1 VTRSRTGVRERCPSC
16 HSCPKNLEGWIRG
29 LDGSEQPAHSHF
41 LNEKNIFEKNGQV
54 SQEGQGSLRACHP
67 PKKTL
72 FKSDIARARSDKRGK
87 APWALHRKRKMP
99 FDPSLPR
106 CGPTPG

>member
-1 VTRSRTGVRERCPSC
+1 MDKLAKRDKGHCVRVTT
-16 HSCPKNLEGWIRG
+16 PKT
-29 LDGSEQPAHSHF
+29 PF
-41 LNEKNIFEKNGQV
+41 
-54 SQEGQGSLRACHP
+54 
-67 PKKTL
+67 

-87 APWALHRKRKMP
+87 APWALYRKRKMP